1 MKVRPMSYTE
11 GGSKRLTKKL
21 YGVFADHNGVIR
33 KLPLFEDRK
42 NSAEAARYVERLVS
56 IRASGDAMPME
67 VSRFIENTLPTIR
80 QKLTEWGIIDATRVA
95 AGKSLA
101 SHLEDWSAFLKAK
114 GNTADYVA
122 LVTSRARIVFDAC
135 GFKFWG
141 DINAEQV
148 QEQLAA
154 MRDRKEGAI
163 SAQTSNFYLQAA
175 KQFCK
180 WMVRPAR
187 RATDSPLAHLS
198 GLNVKSDRRHDRRAF
213 ALDELLYLLKYL
225 PTAPIRAKMTGAERA
240 LLYRLAVETG
250 LRRGG
255 LARLTKS
262 SFELDGD
269 EPVIVVKA
277 GAKNKYTA
285 ERRVPLKAATVELLR
300 KHLANKLPE
309 GAAFAVP
316 PKQHSA
322 KMVKSD
328 LDGGRKAWLK
338 ESPTP
343 ELRAE
348 REKMDFLRYCN
359 SSGRYLDFHALRH
372 TRGVWLFEHHK
383 AHPREVQELMGVSS
397 LALVDRYTQSFRLTD
412 LGVIERGPDLT
423 IPDPVEEPKNTGT
436 VATAAAKTLSPSLS
450 PERGIG
456 CTLLDSG
463 ERTASGARDG
473 MAQSET
479 AETALKSRSLTA
491 REALNKVPN
500 SSRRG
505 GRVVE
510 CAGFENRS
518 ARKGRGSSNLPLSAS
533 SSAGSRGATSWSKAA
548 RLSSG

>member
-11 GGSKRLTKKL
+11 GGTKRLTRKL

-80 QKLTEWGIIDATRVA
+80 RKLTEWGIIDATRVA
-95 AGKSLA
+95 AGKPLA
-101 SHLEDWSAFLKAK
+101 DHLEDWSAFLTAK
-114 GNTADYVA
+114 GNTAAYVA

-135 GFKFWG
+135 RFKFWG
-141 DINAEQV
+141 DISAEDV
-148 QEQLAA
+148 QEQLAG
-154 MRDRKEGAI
+154 MRDKKEGGI

-198 GLNVKSDRRHDRRAF
+198 GLSVTSDRRHDRRAF

-225 PTAPIRAKMTGAERA
+225 PTAPIRAKMTGMERA

-262 SFELDGD
+262 SFDLDGD
-269 EPVIVVKA
+269 DPAIVVKA
-277 GAKNKYTA
+277 GAKNKYKA
-285 ERRVPLKAATVELLR
+285 ERRVPLKATTVELLL
-300 KHLANKLPE
+300 KHLANRMPD
-309 GAAFAVP
+309 APAFAVP

-322 KMVKSD
+322 KMVKAD
-328 LDGGRKAWLK
+328 LDEAREAWLK
-338 ESPTP
+338 DCPTP
-343 ELRAE
+343 EIQAE
-348 REKMDFLRYCN
+348 REKMDFLRYCD

-397 LALVDRYTQSFRLTD
+397 LVLVDRYTRSFRLTD
-412 LGVIERGPDLT
+412 LSVIERGPDLT
-423 IPDPVEEPKNTGT
+423 VSQPAKEEANTKTGT
-436 VATAAAKTLSPSLS
+436 DGKFAAKTLSPGLS
-450 PERGIG
+450 PEAGIG
-456 CTLLDSG
+456 RTSLDCAEGSASCAQDS
-463 ERTASGARDG
+463 TA
-473 MAQSET
+473 QPET
-479 AETALKSRSLTA
+479 AETPAISRSLTV
-491 REALNKVPN
+491 RKALDKVSG

-518 ARKGRGSSNLPLSAS
+518 GRKARGSSNLPLSALEHIQPRN
-533 SSAGSRGATSWSKAA
+533 GGGHGPVD
-548 RLSSG
+548 L

>member
-11 GGSKRLTKKL
+11 GGITRLTRKL

-80 QKLTEWGIIDATRVA
+80 RKLTEWGIIDATRVA
-95 AGKSLA
+95 AGKPLA
-101 SHLEDWSAFLKAK
+101 DHLEDWSAFLKAK

-122 LVTSRARIVFDAC
+122 LVTSRARIVLGAC

-141 DINAEQV
+141 DISAEDV

-154 MRDRKEGAI
+154 MRGKKEGGT

-213 ALDELLYLLKYL
+213 ALDELLFLLKYL
-225 PTAPIRAKMTGAERA
+225 PTAPIRAKMTGMERA

-255 LARLTKS
+255 LAGLTKS
-262 SFELDGD
+262 SFELECDD
-269 EPVIVVKA
+269 PAIVVKA
-277 GAKNKYTA
+277 GAKNKYKA

-300 KHLANKLPE
+300 EHLASKMPD
-309 GAAFAVP
+309 APAFAVP

-322 KMVKSD
+322 KMVKAD
-328 LDGGRKAWLK
+328 LDGAREAWLK
-338 ESPTP
+338 ESQTP
-343 ELRAE
+343 EIQAE
-348 REKMDFLRYCN
+348 REKMDFLRYCD

-397 LALVDRYTQSFRLTD
+397 LALVDRYTRSFRLTD
-412 LGVIERGPDLT
+412 LSVIERGPDLT
-423 IPDPVEEPKNTGT
+423 VSQPGKEEANTKTGT
-436 VATAAAKTLSPSLS
+436 DGKVTANTLSPGLS
-450 PERGIG
+450 PEGG
-456 CTLLDSG
+456 FSCASLDVDGHLVGGAQASESDEKARKTADFSG
-463 ERTASGARDG
+463 S
-473 MAQSET
+473 
-479 AETALKSRSLTA
+479 AE
-491 REALNKVPN
+491 
-500 SSRRG
+500 RRG
-505 GRVVE
+505 GDSNSRE
-510 CAGFENRS
+510 PFDPTGFRNR
-518 ARKGRGSSNLPLSAS
+518 RIQPLCHL
-533 SSAGSRGATSWSKAA
+533 SRGNWQLYSLRRHPSKAA
-548 RLSSG
+548 GVICTGHM